1 MTTSTPTSTPTLAS
15 RSAWL
20 LLIAGG
26 IAFFAGGGLHPKGSD
41 QGDKTEQLHS
51 MLVDSL
57 WYPAHAAL
65 LLGMVSIAAAV
76 VLLARRAE
84 LASGVARVVR
94 VVGVVAVI
102 GALGAVVHLLA
113 GTQSDATEDGGTSF
127 LVLLFTGVETFV
139 NPLWG
144 LAIATLAVV
153 GGLTRTVGN
162 RIVLA
167 IGLVGGLAFALATA
181 TIAFTDLFDPLFPVA
196 SLIGVWCV
204 AAGVVG
210 LVRRGRP

>member
-1 MTTSTPTSTPTLAS
+1 MTASTSTPPTTVAS

-20 LLIAGG
+20 LLIVGG

-41 QGDKTEQLHS
+41 NGDKTEQLHS

-57 WYPAHAAL
+57 WYPAHAVM
-65 LLGMVSIAAAV
+65 LLGMASIAGAV
-76 VLLARRAE
+76 VVLGWRTE
-84 LASGVARVVR
+84 LTAGVARVVR
-94 VVGVVAVI
+94 VVGIVAVI

-113 GTQSDATEDGGTSF
+113 ATQADATEDGGTSF
-127 LVLLFTGVETFV
+127 LVLVFTGVETLV

-144 LAIATLAVV
+144 IAIAALAVA
-153 GGLTRTVGN
+153 GGLTRTLGN
-162 RIVLA
+162 RIILA
-167 IGLVGGLAFALATA
+167 LGLVGGLAFALATA

-204 AAGVVG
+204 ATGIVG
-210 LVRRGRP
+210 LARRG